1 MLPDSAG
8 AYKDRIDL
16 VIDHHGSN
24 EGYGRETCVD
34 PSCAACGELLYRI
47 FQAMAISFTPEIAM
61 LLYMA
66 IAPTPAV
73 SFTPT
78 PPRRPIGSPP
88 PSWRWL

>member
-1 MLPDSAG
+1 M
-8 AYKDRIDL
+8 
-16 VIDHHGSN
+16 IDHHGSN

-66 IAPTPAV
+66 IATRHRLFRLLQHHPGDP
-73 SFTPT
+73 SDR
-78 PPRRPIGSPP
+78 RRPHGGG
-88 PSWRWL
+88 L